1 MYAEQQGVTFSLKD
15 TAHGKVI
22 STSSSSSFTRKL
34 TSGKYLIQVSHA
46 TTHARKSASHLPPR
60 TQLSIVVADPDVQN
74 YHNRT
79 LAEHTKTCDSGSN
92 FPLALR
98 QHKQTDIH

>member
-1 MYAEQQGVTFSLKD
+1 
-15 TAHGKVI
+15 
-22 STSSSSSFTRKL
+22 
-34 TSGKYLIQVSHA
+34 
-46 TTHARKSASHLPPR
+46 
-60 TQLSIVVADPDVQN
+60 LSIVVADPDVQN